1 MGGHLITGGK
11 DQLVKGINK
20 DGDERYFALSFV
32 ESATGYWRY
41 LDMEVKRRKS

>member
-32 ESATGYWRY
+32 ECATGYWRY
-41 LDMEVKRRKS
+41 LDTVKRRKS